1 MAAFSTH
8 QLSLLAWSFAEL
20 RHLGEDKMLVQLE
33 AQAGA
38 RLADFDEKD
47 LVQLLKA
54 LLDLN
59 RTHAVRGGMC
69 VAWGGRALA
78 GSCSLSGRCCAG
90 AQPFK
95 TSRRCWR
102 GMG

>member
-69 VAWGGRALA
+69 VAWGGEGTRRVMQSIRAL
-78 GSCSLSGRCCAG
+78 L
-90 AQPFK
+90 
-95 TSRRCWR
+95 CWR
-102 GMG
+102 TAF